1 MHPDDLNAVTGH
13 DTLLWP
19 RAFMTEYAITSDPV
33 ILADV
38 RMREHRSAENADGLT
53 SKTMLNS

>member
-1 MHPDDLNAVTGH
+1 MHPDDLNVVTGH
-13 DTLLWP
+13 DTLPWP
-19 RAFMTEYAITSDPV
+19 RTFMTEYALTTSDPV

-38 RMREHRSAENADGLT
+38 RMREHRSAGGLT